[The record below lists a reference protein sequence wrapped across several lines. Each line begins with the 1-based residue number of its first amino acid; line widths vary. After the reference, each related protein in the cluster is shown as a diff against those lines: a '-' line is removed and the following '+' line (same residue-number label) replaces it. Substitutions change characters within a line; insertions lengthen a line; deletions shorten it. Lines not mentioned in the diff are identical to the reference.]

1 MFTLR
6 LEEMNYL
13 NLLLRK
19 ALRTSVSI
27 LVLSL
32 SVVAPPVQGA
42 DEEPK
47 SLAVLNHVT
56 GWSLGSAGYHPAVF
70 LLLENVSGRDLSGIT
85 LKIQGKFTDVHTLEP
100 STAKLEVRRTLK
112 PAQQFRLAVVAPKSY
127 ELPREVSYWPVMETK
142 LMLRAG
148 DVGDEGTE
156 TLLVTRIDA
165 TTETQDDAFQRLN
178 EVTSYKQR
186 EHPVQRTRKPPAQ
199 VGRPA
204 EAEPAAV
211 VTPLVATAGK
221 IKTGGFQSAGGGKSV
236 SELFAQKG
244 LPGLG
249 DDFYEFEQAFGMPQV
264 TESKKK
270 DFTWAR
276 YRHRASETDVVVC
289 SKDLTGK
296 ADLIVLQVPKSK
308 FTGEQQLFA
317 QARSF
322 AGALKGQS
330 LGPPKK
336 SVRYLAS
343 GRLEITTCQAQGYRM
358 VCLTT
363 PEDGSGE
370 AAYIITLNRMPQETS
385 SLLLDQSKDNAALK
399 GFPVLKP

>member
-1 MFTLR
+1 
-6 LEEMNYL
+6 MNHL
-13 NLLLRK
+13 NLLLRG
-19 ALRTSVSI
+19 ALRVSSLI
-27 LVLSL
+27 LLLSL
-32 SVVAPPVQGA
+32 SVVTLPAQSA

-112 PAQQFRLAVVAPKSY
+112 PAQQFRLAVIAPKSY

-165 TTETQDDAFQRLN
+165 ATETQDDAFQRLN
-178 EVTSYKQR
+178 EVTSYKRR
-186 EHPVQRTRKPPAQ
+186 EHPTHTAKKMPVAAARTS
-199 VGRPA
+199 
-204 EAEPAAV
+204 EAEPVA
-211 VTPLVATAGK
+211 PLVATAGK
-221 IKTGGFQSAGGGKSV
+221 IKTASSQAGKTV
-236 SELFAQKG
+236 SDLFNQKG

-249 DDFYEFEQAFGMPQV
+249 DDFYEFEQAFGMPQI

-276 YRHRASETDVVVC
+276 FRHRASETDVVVC
-289 SKDLTGK
+289 SKDMTGK
-296 ADLIVLQVPKSK
+296 ADLIVLQVPKKK
-308 FTGEQQLFA
+308 FASEQQLFA
-317 QARSF
+317 QARAL
-322 AGALKGQS
+322 AGGMKGQS

-358 VCLTT
+358 VCLAT
-363 PEDGSGE
+363 PEDGAGE

-385 SLLLDQSKDNAALK
+385 ALLLEQSKDNSALK

>member
-1 MFTLR
+1 
-6 LEEMNYL
+6 MNHL
-13 NLLLRK
+13 NPLLRG
-19 ALRTSVSI
+19 ALRVSSLII
-27 LVLSL
+27 LLSL
-32 SVVAPPVQGA
+32 SVVTVPAESA

-56 GWSLGSAGYHPAVF
+56 GWSLGAAGYHPAVY
-70 LLLENVSGRDLSGIT
+70 LLLENVSGRDLSGVT

-112 PAQQFRLAVVAPKSY
+112 PAQQFRLAVIAPKSY
-127 ELPREVSYWPVMETK
+127 ELPREVAYWPVMETK

-178 EVTSYKQR
+178 EVTSYKRR
-186 EHPVQRTRKPPAQ
+186 EHPPHHAARKQPAATA
-199 VGRPA
+199 RPA
-204 EAEPAAV
+204 ESEP

-221 IKTGGFQSAGGGKSV
+221 IKSVSSQSGGKTV
-236 SELFAQKG
+236 SELFNRKG

-249 DDFYEFEQAFGMPQV
+249 DDFYEFEQAFGMPQI

-276 YRHRASETDVVVC
+276 FKDRASDTDVVVC
-289 SKDLTGK
+289 SKDMTGK
-296 ADLIVLQVPKSK
+296 ADLIVLQLPKKK
-308 FTGEQQLFA
+308 FANEQQLFA
-317 QARSF
+317 QARAL
-322 AGALKGQS
+322 AGVMKGQS

-363 PEDGSGE
+363 PEDGAGE

-385 SLLLDQSKDNAALK
+385 ALLLEQSKDNSALK